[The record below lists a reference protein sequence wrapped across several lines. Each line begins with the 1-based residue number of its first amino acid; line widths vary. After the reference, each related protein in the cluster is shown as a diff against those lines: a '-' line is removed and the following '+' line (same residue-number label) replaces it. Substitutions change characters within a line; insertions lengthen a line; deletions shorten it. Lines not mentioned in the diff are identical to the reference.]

1 MKNLN
6 YCVSLVQMHADDY
19 TTHRKQKYLQL
30 AILMYRELKFRAHT
44 NVEVAYITPNAVMN
58 SPLPKNFG
66 YWTKVGINYGGTIL
80 NLSVNQDLVIEN
92 RFDECGDEFSSALAG
107 ITSGEIAIDSLGER
121 YEGGYYYAPHWRNG
135 QFVGEMYGV
144 GGGYNGLGY
153 FKVNPELNLIQFSP
167 EVPRTEIV
175 LEYASDGSDVNGSTL
190 IPTIAVNTIVDGIFW
205 LLAKHDNKLSLAEKN
220 DKWGNYNG
228 EFQKYKEL
236 IFTPTIEEYTDAM
249 YSTYKSTVKR

>member
-30 AILMYRELKFRAHT
+30 AIMAYRELKFRAHT

-58 SPLPKNFG
+58 APLPKD
-66 YWTKVGINYGGTIL
+66 YAYYTKVGINYGGTIL
-80 NLSVNQDLVIEN
+80 NLSVNQDIVIEN
-92 RFDECGDEFSSALAG
+92 RFDECGDQYSSALSDL
-107 ITSGEIAIDSLGER
+107 TSADADVCLADR
-121 YEGGYYYAPHWRNG
+121 FNGGFYYAPHWRNG
-135 QFVGEMYGV
+135 QYVGEMYGA
-144 GGGYNGLGY
+144 GGGFNDLGY

-175 LEYASDGSDVNGSTL
+175 LEYASDASSVNGATL
-190 IPTIAVNTIVDGIFW
+190 VPTIVVNTIVDYVFW
-205 LLAKHDNKLSLAEKN
+205 MIAKYDNSVPLSVKN

-236 IFTPTIEEYTDAM
+236 ILAPKIEEYQDAM
-249 YSTYKSTVKR
+249 YSSFKSTVKR